1 MFVRHVRM
9 SCFWLICLFPQNIRS
24 WTLDPSDYRLG
35 LLRLLLFLFLF
46 WETAPFRGC
55 LANAGLVIS
64 LLLLVVGLCSS
75 CITMAV
81 CGNSSILRHTED
93 QKAEMGAYRQNGLIL
108 RF

>member
-1 MFVRHVRM
+1 MFVRHVCHV
-9 SCFWLICLFPQNIRS
+9 SGLFVFS
-24 WTLDPSDYRLG
+24 HKTSDPI
-35 LLRLLLFLFLF
+35 FLFLF